1 MDSINDSIVV
11 GKNNKDDEEIVLFV
25 KLPKSKI
32 LTSELK
38 RNIIFRL
45 KEECSPRHVPTY
57 ILQIDDIP
65 YTING
70 KKVEIAIKDII
81 NGSTP
86 RNVSS
91 IANPNSLD
99 LYKNFKELI

>member
-38 RNIIFRL
+38 KNIIFRL
-45 KEECSPRHVPTY
+45 KEECSPRHVPT
-57 ILQIDDIP
+57 
-65 YTING
+65 
-70 KKVEIAIKDII
+70 
-81 NGSTP
+81 
-86 RNVSS
+86 
-91 IANPNSLD
+91 
-99 LYKNFKELI
+99 